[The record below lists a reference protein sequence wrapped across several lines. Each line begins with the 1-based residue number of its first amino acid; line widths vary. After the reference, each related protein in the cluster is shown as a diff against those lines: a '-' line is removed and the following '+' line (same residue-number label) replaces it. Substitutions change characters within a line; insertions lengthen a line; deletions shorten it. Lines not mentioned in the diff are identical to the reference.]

1 MEMRQLRYFL
11 AVARARNFSRAAEIL
26 HIAQPPLSRQI
37 QQLEDEL
44 GVLLI
49 DRSSRPLDLTE
60 AGRFFYEQAGQIIA
74 RTEHMREQ
82 TRKIGLSKR
91 ERYVIGCVGSTLYG
105 GTPDL
110 VRRMRARWPD
120 LDIEIREMM
129 STEQVIAL
137 KERRID
143 LGFGR
148 VRFNDREVERLTL
161 REERLVVA
169 FPKGH
174 PKSLSTEPIA
184 LAELEGEPLVVYP
197 SVPRPS
203 FADEILNML
212 TEQGVTLASVEEVRE
227 IQTALGIV
235 AAGVRLCVIPA
246 ASQRQRPDDVSCRAI
261 KDECATSPVIMSFR
275 RDDAKGRVEEIKQI
289 IREMYADNPP
299 WLQLSNVQIDA
310 LPELD
315 APPEIQSGR
324 P

>member
-1 MEMRQLRYFL
+1 MELRQLRYFL
-11 AVARARNFSRAAEIL
+11 AVARQRNFSRAAEIL

-49 DRSSRPLDLTE
+49 DRSSRPIDLTE
-60 AGRFFYEQAGQIIA
+60 AGRFFYDQAGQIIA

-105 GTPDL
+105 GMPDL
-110 VRRMRARWPD
+110 VGRMRKRWPD

-129 STEQVIAL
+129 STEQVTAL

-184 LAELEGEPLVVYP
+184 LAELEGEPLIVYP
-197 SVPRPS
+197 SAPRPS

-212 TEQGVTLASVEEVRE
+212 TEQGISPANVEEVRE

-235 AAGVRLCVIPA
+235 AAGVSLCIIPA
-246 ASQRQRPDDVSCRAI
+246 ASQRQRPDDVCYRTI
-261 KDECATSPVIMSFR
+261 KDENATSPIIMSFR
-275 RDDAKGRVEEIKQI
+275 HDDAKGRIEEIKQI

-299 WLQLSNVQIDA
+299 WLKLSNVQ
-310 LPELD
+310 LD
-315 APPEIQSGR
+315 RA
-324 P
+324 

>member
-1 MEMRQLRYFL
+1 MELRQLRYFL
-11 AVARARNFSRAAEIL
+11 AVVRERNFSRAAEVL

-37 QQLEDEL
+37 QQLEEEL

-60 AGRFFYEQAGQIIA
+60 AGRFFYEQAGQILA

-82 TRKIGLSKR
+82 TRKIGMSKR

-105 GTPDL
+105 GIPDL
-110 VRRMRARWPD
+110 VRRMRRRWPD
-120 LDIEIREMM
+120 LDIEIRELM
-129 STEQVIAL
+129 STEQITAL

-143 LGFGR
+143 VGFGR
-148 VRFNDREVERLTL
+148 VRFNDREIERLTL

-174 PKSLSTEPIA
+174 PKSLSSEPIA
-184 LAELEGEPLVVYP
+184 LAELEGEPLIVYP
-197 SVPRPS
+197 SAPRPS

-212 TEQGVTLASVEEVRE
+212 TEQGISPGNVEEVRE

-235 AAGVRLCVIPA
+235 AAGVSSCIIPA
-246 ASQRQRPDDVSCRAI
+246 ASQRQRPDDVCYRMI
-261 KDECATSPVIMSFR
+261 KDEKATSPIIMSFR
-275 RDDAKGRVEEIKQI
+275 RDDAKGRIEEIKQL

-299 WLQLSNVQIDA
+299 WLQLSNVQ
-310 LPELD
+310 LD
-315 APPEIQSGR
+315 GG
-324 P
+324 